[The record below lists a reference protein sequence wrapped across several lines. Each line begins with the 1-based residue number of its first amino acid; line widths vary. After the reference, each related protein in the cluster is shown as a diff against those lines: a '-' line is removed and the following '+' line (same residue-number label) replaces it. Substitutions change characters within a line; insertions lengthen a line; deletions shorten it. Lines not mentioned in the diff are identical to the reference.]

1 MAFVLTFK
9 AIFGDDNTL
18 IGVTTI
24 TATLMLLQRDFTAE
38 PLKNT
43 LKFIGVNL
51 LMGIGTAIAI
61 NNMWLAIPINF
72 IVVFT
77 FSYIFTYNLRQPLY
91 FPFGLQYLFLLST
104 PASSGRLWI
113 RFVALFCGA
122 LIIMISQLIVNKN
135 KLVSSGNKLLVNA
148 CEAIENKLEC
158 IKWKSKSYHSVHN
171 VHKSVDEFRSIIYD
185 KRESD
190 YYLTEEARIKLNM
203 SVALENINEMLRYEN
218 VQYVDNKII
227 DNLDELVKIAK
238 TTLNFNKKKDKMI
251 RNKHYDIDKLLDY
264 CQEKNITDLLSLQ
277 LVESM
282 IFLDETTM
290 KLNQLENKDYKEV
303 NKVSEKSEIFSKE
316 SIKEMLKGKNSPKF
330 CYAMRMAISIAFGGF
345 IMDYFKLPEG
355 RWILF
360 TILSLTTPLYETSKA
375 KIKYRLVSTLIGSII
390 IVILFSI
397 FTTQTA
403 RLLIVMITGYLQS
416 YVNEYKYRMIF
427 VTVCAIGTAA
437 VVGNVQE
444 LTLERILM
452 VILGTIIA
460 ILANRYLFPYSLKNS
475 NEQLRKIYYN
485 SVKEMFEQI
494 NILLNGEAR
503 LEVMNN
509 LFVITSLVESKSRIN
524 KQIDKDE
531 NYSEIVNIRRTLVSN
546 IYELYRSINRSNIN
560 DKDKGKIRIY
570 INELMEYKNEDIENR
585 IVSIENSIKENKN
598 IKARIVL
605 SSITSV
611 FRGLKQLNELNKLRE
626 QAQN

>member
-303 NKVSEKSEIFSKE
+303 NKVSEKSKIFSKE

-330 CYAMRMAISIAFGGF
+330 CYAMRMAISIALGGF

-444 LTLERILM
+444 LTLERIIM

-485 SVKEMFEQI
+485 SIKEMFEEI

-509 LFVITSLVESKSRIN
+509 LFVITSLVESKSRTN

-570 INELMEYKNEDIENR
+570 IYELMEYKNEDIENR

>member
-1 MAFVLTFK
+1 
-9 AIFGDDNTL
+9 
-18 IGVTTI
+18 
-24 TATLMLLQRDFTAE
+24 
-38 PLKNT
+38 
-43 LKFIGVNL
+43 
-51 LMGIGTAIAI
+51 
-61 NNMWLAIPINF
+61 
-72 IVVFT
+72 
-77 FSYIFTYNLRQPLY
+77 
-91 FPFGLQYLFLLST
+91 
-104 PASSGRLWI
+104 
-113 RFVALFCGA
+113 
-122 LIIMISQLIVNKN
+122 
-135 KLVSSGNKLLVNA
+135 
-148 CEAIENKLEC
+148 
-158 IKWKSKSYHSVHN
+158 
-171 VHKSVDEFRSIIYD
+171 
-185 KRESD
+185 
-190 YYLTEEARIKLNM
+190 
-203 SVALENINEMLRYEN
+203 
-218 VQYVDNKII
+218 
-227 DNLDELVKIAK
+227 
-238 TTLNFNKKKDKMI
+238 
-251 RNKHYDIDKLLDY
+251 
-264 CQEKNITDLLSLQ
+264 
-277 LVESM
+277 
-282 IFLDETTM
+282 
-290 KLNQLENKDYKEV
+290 
-303 NKVSEKSEIFSKE
+303 
-316 SIKEMLKGKNSPKF
+316 
-330 CYAMRMAISIAFGGF
+330 
-345 IMDYFKLPEG
+345 
-355 RWILF
+355 
-360 TILSLTTPLYETSKA
+360 
-375 KIKYRLVSTLIGSII
+375 
-390 IVILFSI
+390 
-397 FTTQTA
+397 
-403 RLLIVMITGYLQS
+403 MITGYLQS

-494 NILLNGEAR
+494 NILLNGDAR

-560 DKDKGKIRIY
+560 DKDKGKIRVY

>member
-1 MAFVLTFK
+1 
-9 AIFGDDNTL
+9 
-18 IGVTTI
+18 
-24 TATLMLLQRDFTAE
+24 
-38 PLKNT
+38 
-43 LKFIGVNL
+43 
-51 LMGIGTAIAI
+51 
-61 NNMWLAIPINF
+61 
-72 IVVFT
+72 
-77 FSYIFTYNLRQPLY
+77 
-91 FPFGLQYLFLLST
+91 
-104 PASSGRLWI
+104 
-113 RFVALFCGA
+113 
-122 LIIMISQLIVNKN
+122 
-135 KLVSSGNKLLVNA
+135 
-148 CEAIENKLEC
+148 
-158 IKWKSKSYHSVHN
+158 
-171 VHKSVDEFRSIIYD
+171 
-185 KRESD
+185 
-190 YYLTEEARIKLNM
+190 
-203 SVALENINEMLRYEN
+203 
-218 VQYVDNKII
+218 
-227 DNLDELVKIAK
+227 
-238 TTLNFNKKKDKMI
+238 
-251 RNKHYDIDKLLDY
+251 
-264 CQEKNITDLLSLQ
+264 
-277 LVESM
+277 
-282 IFLDETTM
+282 
-290 KLNQLENKDYKEV
+290 
-303 NKVSEKSEIFSKE
+303 
-316 SIKEMLKGKNSPKF
+316 
-330 CYAMRMAISIAFGGF
+330 
-345 IMDYFKLPEG
+345 
-355 RWILF
+355 
-360 TILSLTTPLYETSKA
+360 
-375 KIKYRLVSTLIGSII
+375 
-390 IVILFSI
+390 
-397 FTTQTA
+397 
-403 RLLIVMITGYLQS
+403 
-416 YVNEYKYRMIF
+416 MIF

-485 SVKEMFEQI
+485 SVKEMFEEI

>member
-113 RFVALFCGA
+113 RLVALFCGA

-303 NKVSEKSEIFSKE
+303 NKVSEKSEIFSKK
-316 SIKEMLKGKNSPKF
+316 SIKDMLKGKNSPKF
-330 CYAMRMAISIAFGGF
+330 CYAMRMAISIALGGF

-390 IVILFSI
+390 IVILFGI

-485 SVKEMFEQI
+485 SVKEMFEEI

-560 DKDKGKIRIY
+560 DKDKGKIRVY
-570 INELMEYKNEDIENR
+570 INELMEYKNEEIDNR

-611 FRGLKQLNELNKLRE
+611 FRGLKQLTELNNLRE

>member
-524 KQIDKDE
+524 NQIDKDE

-560 DKDKGKIRIY
+560 DKDKGKIRVY

>member
-158 IKWKSKSYHSVHN
+158 IKWKSKSYHSVYN

-330 CYAMRMAISIAFGGF
+330 CYAMRMAISIALGGF

-390 IVILFSI
+390 IVILFGI
-397 FTTQTA
+397 FTNQTA

-485 SVKEMFEQI
+485 SIKEMFEEI

-509 LFVITSLVESKSRIN
+509 LFVITSLVESKSRTN

-560 DKDKGKIRIY
+560 DKDKGKIRVY

>member
-43 LKFIGVNL
+43 LKFIRVNL

-330 CYAMRMAISIAFGGF
+330 CYAMRMAISIA
-345 IMDYFKLPEG
+345 
-355 RWILF
+355 
-360 TILSLTTPLYETSKA
+360 
-375 KIKYRLVSTLIGSII
+375 
-390 IVILFSI
+390 
-397 FTTQTA
+397 
-403 RLLIVMITGYLQS
+403 
-416 YVNEYKYRMIF
+416 
-427 VTVCAIGTAA
+427 
-437 VVGNVQE
+437 
-444 LTLERILM
+444 
-452 VILGTIIA
+452 LG
-460 ILANRYLFPYSLKNS
+460 
-475 NEQLRKIYYN
+475 
-485 SVKEMFEQI
+485 
-494 NILLNGEAR
+494 
-503 LEVMNN
+503 
-509 LFVITSLVESKSRIN
+509 
-524 KQIDKDE
+524 
-531 NYSEIVNIRRTLVSN
+531 
-546 IYELYRSINRSNIN
+546 
-560 DKDKGKIRIY
+560 
-570 INELMEYKNEDIENR
+570 
-585 IVSIENSIKENKN
+585 
-598 IKARIVL
+598 
-605 SSITSV
+605 
-611 FRGLKQLNELNKLRE
+611 
-626 QAQN
+626 

>member
-1 MAFVLTFK
+1 
-9 AIFGDDNTL
+9 
-18 IGVTTI
+18 
-24 TATLMLLQRDFTAE
+24 
-38 PLKNT
+38 
-43 LKFIGVNL
+43 
-51 LMGIGTAIAI
+51 
-61 NNMWLAIPINF
+61 
-72 IVVFT
+72 
-77 FSYIFTYNLRQPLY
+77 
-91 FPFGLQYLFLLST
+91 
-104 PASSGRLWI
+104 
-113 RFVALFCGA
+113 
-122 LIIMISQLIVNKN
+122 
-135 KLVSSGNKLLVNA
+135 
-148 CEAIENKLEC
+148 
-158 IKWKSKSYHSVHN
+158 
-171 VHKSVDEFRSIIYD
+171 
-185 KRESD
+185 
-190 YYLTEEARIKLNM
+190 M

-251 RNKHYDIDKLLDY
+251 RNKHYNIDKLLDY

-360 TILSLTTPLYETSKA
+360 TILSLTTPLYETSKD

-585 IVSIENSIKENKN
+585 KVSIENSIKENKN

>member
-203 SVALENINEMLRYEN
+203 SVALENINQMLRYEN
-218 VQYVDNKII
+218 VQYVDSKII

-330 CYAMRMAISIAFGGF
+330 CYAMRMAISIALGGF

-390 IVILFSI
+390 IVILFGI
-397 FTTQTA
+397 FTNQTA

-444 LTLERILM
+444 LTLERIIM

-485 SVKEMFEQI
+485 SIKEMFEEI

-509 LFVITSLVESKSRIN
+509 LFVITSLVESKSRTN

-560 DKDKGKIRIY
+560 DKDKGKIRVY

-611 FRGLKQLNELNKLRE
+611 FRGLKQLNELNNLRE

>member
-1 MAFVLTFK
+1 M
-9 AIFGDDNTL
+9 
-18 IGVTTI
+18 
-24 TATLMLLQRDFTAE
+24 
-38 PLKNT
+38 
-43 LKFIGVNL
+43 
-51 LMGIGTAIAI
+51 
-61 NNMWLAIPINF
+61 
-72 IVVFT
+72 
-77 FSYIFTYNLRQPLY
+77 
-91 FPFGLQYLFLLST
+91 
-104 PASSGRLWI
+104 
-113 RFVALFCGA
+113 
-122 LIIMISQLIVNKN
+122 
-135 KLVSSGNKLLVNA
+135 
-148 CEAIENKLEC
+148 
-158 IKWKSKSYHSVHN
+158 
-171 VHKSVDEFRSIIYD
+171 
-185 KRESD
+185 
-190 YYLTEEARIKLNM
+190 
-203 SVALENINEMLRYEN
+203 
-218 VQYVDNKII
+218 
-227 DNLDELVKIAK
+227 
-238 TTLNFNKKKDKMI
+238 
-251 RNKHYDIDKLLDY
+251 
-264 CQEKNITDLLSLQ
+264 
-277 LVESM
+277 
-282 IFLDETTM
+282 
-290 KLNQLENKDYKEV
+290 
-303 NKVSEKSEIFSKE
+303 
-316 SIKEMLKGKNSPKF
+316 
-330 CYAMRMAISIAFGGF
+330 
-345 IMDYFKLPEG
+345 PEG

-509 LFVITSLVESKSRIN
+509 LFVFTSLVESKSRIN

>member
-303 NKVSEKSEIFSKE
+303 NKVSEKSEIFSKK
-316 SIKEMLKGKNSPKF
+316 SIKDMLKGKNSPKF
-330 CYAMRMAISIAFGGF
+330 CYAMRMAISIALGGF

-390 IVILFSI
+390 IVILFGI
-397 FTTQTA
+397 FTNQTA

-485 SVKEMFEQI
+485 SIKEMFEEI

-509 LFVITSLVESKSRIN
+509 LFVITSLVESKSRTN

-570 INELMEYKNEDIENR
+570 IYELMEYKNEDIENR